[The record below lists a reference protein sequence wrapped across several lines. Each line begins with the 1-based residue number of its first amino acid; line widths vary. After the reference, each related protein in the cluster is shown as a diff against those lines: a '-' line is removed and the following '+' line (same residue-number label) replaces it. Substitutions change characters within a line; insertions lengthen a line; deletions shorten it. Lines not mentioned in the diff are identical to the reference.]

1 VSASA
6 ERYGAHLELF
16 ARGHIV
22 VVPAGIGVASPRR
35 RGAYVVAGRCSTRL
49 RTREPTGVVE
59 VAPGPT
65 ATLGEL
71 FDTWGRTLTS
81 SQLLSFRGPVRAW
94 LDGRPVTGD
103 PRAIRLR
110 RHAQVV
116 VVSGASV
123 PVHRTYT
130 FANGLLLGFRGRMR
144 RTAAIVTALALLV
157 LPAAARAD
165 GDPAS
170 DILLSQDV
178 FYPYAPNAVSPPLQK
193 ALNGMVAAAKKKGF
207 PVKVALIAAASD
219 LGSVPQLLSDP
230 QRYADLLTQEIA
242 FNSKPRVLVV
252 LPSGIGG
259 NNLGDNAGPA
269 LSDVNVPDG
278 AGHDADALA
287 RTAMTA
293 LGKLSAADGKPV
305 PVPHVSAASKKSGS
319 SGSAVLIFGV
329 PVLLVVLA
337 AGVMALRNRSDED
350 DSAPDPE

>member
-1 VSASA
+1 
-6 ERYGAHLELF
+6 
-16 ARGHIV
+16 
-22 VVPAGIGVASPRR
+22 
-35 RGAYVVAGRCSTRL
+35 
-49 RTREPTGVVE
+49 
-59 VAPGPT
+59 
-65 ATLGEL
+65 
-71 FDTWGRTLTS
+71 
-81 SQLLSFRGPVRAW
+81 
-94 LDGRPVTGD
+94 
-103 PRAIRLR
+103 
-110 RHAQVV
+110 
-116 VVSGASV
+116 
-123 PVHRTYT
+123 
-130 FANGLLLGFRGRMR
+130 MR
-144 RTAAIVTALALLV
+144 RTTAIAVALATLA
-157 LPAAARAD
+157 LPATAQAD

-269 LSDVNVPDG
+269 LSNVNVPDD
-278 AGHDADALA
+278 ANTDADALA

-293 LGKLSAADGKPV
+293 LGKLSTADGKPV
-305 PVPHVSAASKKSGS
+305 PVPHVAVSSKKSS
-319 SGSAVLIFGV
+319 SGGSPLLIFGV

-337 AGVMALRNRSDED
+337 AAAMALRNRSED
-350 DSAPDPE
+350 DDSEDDDE